1 MCIYVCKC
9 VVLSIYTLDTT
20 LAEKNG
26 GEQGIKQDLS
36 HGRSIEDAVKCSV
49 YSLAA
54 SVFTVSIDTA
64 VSQKISCKY
73 IHNQYRAVSKK
84 NLQSALA
91 VDLIESAAEACQ

>member
-26 GEQGIKQDLS
+26 GGKDIKQDLS

-54 SVFTVSIDTA
+54 SVFTVSTETA

-73 IHNQYRAVSKK
+73 NHNQYREQFHKKSAVLSY
-84 NLQSALA
+84 
-91 VDLIESAAEACQ
+91 C

>member
-54 SVFTVSIDTA
+54 SVFTVSIDT
-64 VSQKISCKY
+64 QQFHK
-73 IHNQYRAVSKK
+73 R
-84 NLQSALA
+84 
-91 VDLIESAAEACQ
+91 SAASIFTISTEQFQKKICSLLLLLT